1 MYPENGARMRA
12 LSRPVWAIL
21 RNARAPSTFARA
33 RTTWLRWVSTW
44 LTAAARWASAAA
56 SDAWEDSAFV
66 LALSRSIAAISP
78 RPWRSS
84 SRAAFRVSLSATLF
98 ALTRFASW
106 LTTLAFADSRVD
118 SATFR
123 LASAVATAARA
134 CSTAAA
140 SGAAENGEARGRG
153 KEARPGRGPSG
164 GGGLPRAENVG
175 PRPWGGLMVLRGG
188 T

>member
-1 MYPENGARMRA
+1 MSRSWTSTWTLTVAMSWRTRMPTAWVEVPACWELTAAPGERLRAEMYPENGARKRA

-21 RNARAPSTFARA
+21 RNARAPSTLDRARA
-33 RTTWLRWVSTW
+33 TWLRWVSTW
-44 LTAAARWASAAA
+44 LTAAARLASAVA

-123 LASAVATAARA
+123 LASAVATA
-134 CSTAAA
+134 
-140 SGAAENGEARGRG
+140 
-153 KEARPGRGPSG
+153 
-164 GGGLPRAENVG
+164 PR
-175 PRPWGGLMVLRGG
+175 RLM
-188 T
+188 